1 MLSLNVDITLN
12 GYVRNEH
19 GACFRGFAGG
29 DISLDIVIRKER
41 DTVFKV
47 IDAKF

>member
-1 MLSLNVDITLN
+1 MNTVHVS
-12 GYVRNEH
+12 G
-19 GACFRGFAGG
+19 GSQGG
-29 DISLDIVIRKER
+29 DISLDIVTKER